1 VSYEEK
7 PLKNYGSA
15 LQIFLNYSVKS
26 PIDDQP
32 MDGISN
38 MRVHA
43 SFNYSNANYA
53 IRLSDIYVVKV

>member
-43 SFNYSNANYA
+43 SFNYSNAN
-53 IRLSDIYVVKV
+53 

>member
-1 VSYEEK
+1 
-7 PLKNYGSA
+7 
-15 LQIFLNYSVKS
+15 
-26 PIDDQP
+26 

-53 IRLSDIYVVKV
+53 IRLSDIYVVKVLSNRFTLYYDYFHLLFSAVRGLV